1 MMKSAICLCLLTLTL
16 YLNSLYGQDQQFLF
30 NWIGQEED
38 WANHSFN
45 DIVQDQN
52 GFIWFATYTGLVKY
66 DGANTTVYGLYP
78 PLANRLQSGKIS
90 CLLLDSKNRLWV
102 GTVLSGLFRYNQL
115 DDTFISYTQDST
127 LTERSL
133 ISNSIGAITEGVD
146 GGIYIGTSSG
156 VDRLN
161 PEEGTVI
168 HISEGE
174 RTKGRL
180 NRLNV
185 FSLAADPNGGVWVG
199 TDCGL
204 NKIVWD
210 QIKEEAQIYSYYGP
224 ENDNEDSA
232 ACYKFIKTLKVSTTE
247 EHRLWIGTG
256 SGLMKI
262 KYHPDS
268 PAKVEYI
275 KVESQDEILNKQNL
289 ITDIFEENPH
299 RIWIATD
306 QGLKLLNPLSGNVA
320 SFPANVQEPYHLCS
334 DLIKSLYKDRFGNLW
349 IGTGKGVCIL
359 NLKGNPFSKV
369 SLFGNSQVRHRLT
382 GIVPSSNP
390 NKVWLSSNGGGIYN
404 YDVVSGKS
412 KQVRL
417 ADYGPKK
424 SGRFISQITYDRD
437 QNLWL
442 ATKGAGVIKV
452 DGGKFQE
459 GKQSILPS
467 RVYSSANSEV
477 GDFVTSIYAANKG
490 SIWIGYWNKGLGRM
504 NPRTGEVQ
512 NYTIINS
519 ARKEAEQDLKK
530 YPIVVI
536 SESLDGQRIWAGTR
550 GNGVFELSYDSDKDS
565 LFLVNHFYHDSE
577 DSSSLS
583 NNFINC
589 LVPAETGDMWVGT
602 EIGLN
607 LIPKDSNKTTR
618 VVFDAN
624 NPSAVVSLLERDG
637 EIWFSSK
644 GRIFKLSYNHGSTKV
659 EKYSDERMISKY
671 FQLFGACEAE
681 NGMLLFLAAEELTK
695 VDPSLIENDSSPPIM
710 NFVSLKVNNE
720 EILIGEPNSEGR
732 PILNQ
737 HISQAHSID
746 LTYKENMVSIGFMGI
761 HTAGKEK
768 VIYAYKL
775 EGLNEDWIHT
785 NSEDRTAHFTNLPYK
800 ELTFMV
806 KGRNASGI
814 WSEPK
819 IISIRV
825 QPPWWLSDWAYAC
838 YTLLA
843 IGLLLAIWKV
853 GRMRAEFQ
861 HSLELEKV
869 ENQKIKEV
877 SRIKQEFYTHL
888 SHELKT
894 PLTLIITPLIKLL
907 ETPAEKEE
915 LTYQHT
921 MMHRNAS
928 KLLKMIN
935 QLLDIQKK
943 EVGISGLKV
952 TKGSLRKF
960 IHEIYLSF
968 VPLAEPLS
976 IDYSFEAND
985 GEEEVWFDPE
995 ELEKVVMNL
1004 LSNAFKFTPE
1014 NGQIKVVVKK
1024 DKGKGS
1030 WYFSVEDN
1038 GAGIDPDK
1046 LEYVFERFYQVNGKG
1061 QRRLDQ
1067 GSGIGLFLSSCIV
1080 EAHKGEI
1087 TVESEPGVRTI
1098 FQVSLPVGNSHFS
1111 DEELMEENLDKYT
1124 LLEEGRRSS
1133 SLQQEISDY
1142 SQGGREKELVG
1153 KSSILVVDDNADI
1166 RAFLKTQLSVTY
1178 QVEEA
1183 SNGEEAWELA
1193 RRVVPDLVLA
1203 DISMPIMDGL
1213 QLCHKL
1219 KTDMVTSH
1227 IPVIL
1232 LTARSSFSYQFEGFQ
1247 EGADAYVTKPF
1258 NFRLLEV
1265 RIRNFILCRK
1275 KLREKY
1281 SQRISFQ
1288 PSKIEVTS
1296 LDEEFLQQVKEAIDT
1311 HFQETNFSVDQLA
1324 REVNMSRTQ
1333 LYRKLKTLTGQSAK
1347 KIITDFRLK
1356 RAKDLLSANKYTVSE
1371 VSFMVGYNDIKSFR
1385 DQFKKA
1391 FNKNPRDFVA
1401 ISSHSTS

>member
-16 YLNSLYGQDQQFLF
+16 YLNSLYGQDRQFLF

-38 WANHSFN
+38 WANNSFN

-52 GFIWFATYTGLVKY
+52 GFIWFATYSGLVKY
-66 DGANTTVYGLYP
+66 DGANTTVYGLHP
-78 PLANRLQSGKIS
+78 PLANKLKSGKIS

-102 GTVLSGLFRYNQL
+102 GTVLSGLFRYNEV
-115 DDTFISYTQDST
+115 DDTFTAYTEDST
-127 LTERSL
+127 LTDKSL
-133 ISNSIGAITEGVD
+133 VSNSIRAITEGVD
-146 GGIYIGTSSG
+146 GGIYLGTNSG

-161 PEEGTVI
+161 PEEGTII
-168 HISEGE
+168 HITEGE
-174 RTKGRL
+174 RTTGRL
-180 NRLNV
+180 NGLNV

-199 TDCGL
+199 TNCGL

-210 QIKEEAQIYSYYGP
+210 QIEKEAHIYPYFLPES
-224 ENDNEDSA
+224 ENDDSE
-232 ACYKFIKTLKVSTTE
+232 ACFKFIKTLKVSTTE
-247 EHRLWIGTG
+247 EHSLWIGTG
-256 SGLMKI
+256 SGLMKVN
-262 KYHPDS
+262 YHPDT
-268 PAKVEYI
+268 PAHIEYVE
-275 KVESQDEILNKQNL
+275 VESQDEILNHQNF
-289 ITDIFEENPH
+289 ITDIFEENLH

-306 QGLKLLNPLSGNVA
+306 QGLRLLNPLSGHVA
-320 SFPANVQEPYHLCS
+320 SFTANVLEPYHLSS
-334 DLIKSLYKDRFGNLW
+334 DLVKSLHKDKFGNLW

-369 SLFGNSQVRHRLT
+369 SLFGNSQIRHRLT
-382 GIVPSSNP
+382 GIVPSGNP
-390 NKVWLSSNGGGIYN
+390 NKVWLSTNGGGIYS
-404 YDVVSGKS
+404 YDLVRGKS

-417 ADYGPKK
+417 ADYGPKEL
-424 SGRFISQITYDRD
+424 GRFISQITYDRD

-442 ATKGAGVIKV
+442 ATKGGGVIKV

-459 GKQSILPS
+459 GKQLTLPS
-467 RVYSSANSEV
+467 KVYSSKNSAV
-477 GDFVTSIYAANKG
+477 GDFVASIYAAKKG
-490 SIWIGYWNKGLGRM
+490 SIWIGYWNKGLGRI
-504 NPRTGEVQ
+504 NPSTGEVQ
-512 NYTIINS
+512 NYTKIHS
-519 ARKEAEQDLKK
+519 ARKEAELDLKK
-530 YPIVVI
+530 YPIVVL
-536 SESLDGQRIWAGTR
+536 SESIDGQRIWAGTR
-550 GNGVFELSYDSDKDS
+550 GNGVFELSYDSDTDS
-565 LFLVNHFYHDSE
+565 LLLVNHFYHDSA

-583 NNFINC
+583 NNFVNC
-589 LVPAETGDMWVGT
+589 FVPAGNGDMWVGT

-607 LIPKDSNKTTR
+607 LIPKSSHQTTR
-618 VVFDAN
+618 VVFDEN
-624 NPSAVVSLLERDG
+624 NTSAVVSALERDG
-637 EIWFSSK
+637 ELWFSSK
-644 GRIFKLSYNHGSTKV
+644 GRIFKLSCHTGATTI

-671 FQLFGACEAE
+671 FQLYGALEAE
-681 NGMLLFLAAEELTK
+681 NGKLLFLAAEELTK
-695 VDPSLIENDSSPPIM
+695 VEPALIENDSSPPIM
-710 NFVSLKVNNE
+710 NLVSLKVNNE
-720 EILIGEPNSEGR
+720 EILIGEPNAEGR
-732 PILNQ
+732 PILSQ

-746 LTYKENMVSIGFMGI
+746 LTYKENMISIGFMGI

-775 EGLNEDWIHT
+775 EGLNEGWIYT

-814 WSEPK
+814 WSKPK

-825 QPPWWLSDWAYAC
+825 QPPWWLSDWAYVC
-838 YTLLA
+838 YALLA
-843 IGLLLAIWKV
+843 IGLLLAIWKI

-869 ENQKIKEV
+869 EKQKIKEV

-894 PLTLIITPLIKLL
+894 PLTLIITPLTKLL
-907 ETPAEKEE
+907 ETPAEKEA

-935 QLLDIQKK
+935 QLLDVQKK

-952 TKGSLRKF
+952 AKRNLRKF
-960 IHEIYLSF
+960 IHEVYLSF
-968 VPLAEPLS
+968 VPLAETLS

-985 GEEEVWFDPE
+985 GEEAVWFDPE

-1024 DKGKGS
+1024 EKEKGS
-1030 WYFSVEDN
+1030 WCFSVEDN
-1038 GAGIDPDK
+1038 GEGIESDK
-1046 LEYVFERFYQVNGKG
+1046 LDYVFERFYQANRKRH
-1061 QRRLDQ
+1061 RRLDQ
-1067 GSGIGLFLSSCIV
+1067 GSGIGLFLSSRIV

-1087 TVESEPGVRTI
+1087 IVDSKPGIRTI
-1098 FQVSLPVGNSHFS
+1098 FQVSLPAGNSHFS
-1111 DEELMEENLDKYT
+1111 DEELVEENLDEYM
-1124 LLEEGRRSS
+1124 LLEEGRTA
-1133 SLQQEISDY
+1133 SLLKQEISDN
-1142 SQGGREKELVG
+1142 SQRGRG
-1153 KSSILVVDDNADI
+1153 KGLIGKPSLLVVDDNADI
-1166 RAFLKTQLSVTY
+1166 RDFLKTQLSVMY
-1178 QVEEA
+1178 NVEEA

-1193 RRVVPDLVLA
+1193 KRVVPDLVLA

-1258 NFRLLEV
+1258 NFLLLEI
-1265 RIRNFILCRK
+1265 RIRNLILSRK
-1275 KLREKY
+1275 KLREKF
-1281 SQRISFQ
+1281 SQLISFQ
-1288 PSKIEVTS
+1288 PDKLEITS
-1296 LDEEFLQQVKEAIDT
+1296 LDEEFLQQVKEALDT
-1311 HFQETNFSVDQLA
+1311 HFQETDFSVDRLA
-1324 REVNMSRTQ
+1324 QEVNMSRTQ

-1401 ISSHSTS
+1401 IGSHPTS